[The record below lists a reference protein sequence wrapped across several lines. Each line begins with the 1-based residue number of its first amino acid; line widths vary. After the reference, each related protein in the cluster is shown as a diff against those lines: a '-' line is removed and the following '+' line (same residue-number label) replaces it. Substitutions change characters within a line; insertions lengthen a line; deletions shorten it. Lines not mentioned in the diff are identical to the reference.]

1 MAEEKKI
8 KKRLYKNTYNPD
20 CTSNKLHS
28 EKYGFIEIE
37 NPEYYKKDNGCWAV
51 PEFLL
56 RKPTPKERK
65 EIIVNYIIAHN
76 CKQSIRTHKNKIRI
90 KAVKSM

>member
-1 MAEEKKI
+1 M
-8 KKRLYKNTYNPD
+8 YKNTYNPD

-76 CKQSIRTHKNKIRI
+76 ENGMGGIYGRSGGRS
-90 KAVKSM
+90 AV

>member
-1 MAEEKKI
+1 MAEEKKK

-37 NPEYYKKDNGCWAV
+37 NPEYYKKDNGC
-51 PEFLL
+51 
-56 RKPTPKERK
+56 
-65 EIIVNYIIAHN
+65 
-76 CKQSIRTHKNKIRI
+76 
-90 KAVKSM
+90 